1 MQDVKQRR
9 FEETQGAFF
18 SRIRQCFDEEEK
30 VMEELM
36 EVMNG
41 QIFGVWFL
49 IGAALVFWM
58 QAGFAMVET
67 GFTRAKN
74 AGNIIM
80 KNLMDFCI
88 GTVVFI
94 LIGFGLLLGE
104 DMVGLIG
111 KPGFDI
117 FTAYESFDWSNFV
130 FNLVFCATTAT
141 IVSGAMAERTKF
153 LSYCIYSGVI
163 SALIYPIEAHWIW
176 GGGWLSQIG
185 FHDFA
190 GSCAI
195 HMVGGISALIGAKI
209 LGPRIGKF
217 NTDKNGKITKVN
229 AFPGHSIPLGALG
242 VFILW
247 LGWYGFNGAAATSV
261 EQLGSI
267 FVTTTI
273 APAVATVTCMIFTWI
288 KYGKPDVSM
297 CLNASLAG
305 LVAITAPCDVT
316 DAFGAIVIGAVAGLL
331 VVFAVW
337 FLDYKLRVDDPV
349 GAVAVHMMNGIW
361 GTLSVGLF
369 ATSSAPG
376 YSIADASGTELVGLF
391 YGGGFKLLGLQ
402 LIGFASVAVWTA
414 VTITIV
420 FQVIKATVGLRASQE
435 EEIVGLDA
443 TEHGLASA
451 YSGFSIM
458 DVSGAMVMD
467 VNENTSLG
475 VEDYD
480 AASAVQKD
488 AAVKVAQVPVASATG
503 MYKVAII
510 AKLSRYDKLR
520 KAMNDLGVTG
530 MTVTQVMGCGIQKG
544 AGEKYRGVEMDAT
557 LLPKVKVEVVVS
569 KIPVDTV
576 VEAAKK
582 ALFTGHIGDGK
593 IFVYNVDKVVKVRTG
608 EEDFDALQDV
618 E

>member
-1 MQDVKQRR
+1 MT
-9 FEETQGAFF
+9 EEISG
-18 SRIRQCFDEEEK
+18 
-30 VMEELM
+30 V
-36 EVMNG
+36 
-41 QIFGVWFL
+41 IFGVWFL

-58 QAGFAMVET
+58 QAGFAMVEA

-74 AGNIIM
+74 TGNILM

-94 LIGFGLLLGE
+94 LIGFSLLLGE
-104 DMVGLIG
+104 DVLGFIG

-117 FTAYESFDWSNFV
+117 FTSYKDFDWSNFV

-153 LSYCIYSGVI
+153 ISYCVYSGVI

-195 HMVGGISALIGAKI
+195 HMVGGISALVGAAI

-217 NTDKNGKITKVN
+217 TKDKNGKITKVN
-229 AFPGHSIPLGALG
+229 AIPGHNITIGALG

-247 LGWYGFNGAAATSV
+247 LGWYGFNGAAAKLV

-273 APAVATVTCMIFTWI
+273 APALATVVCMIFTWL

-305 LVAITAPCDVT
+305 LVAITAGCDVT
-316 DAFGAIVIGAVAGLL
+316 DALGAIIIGSVAGLL
-331 VVFAVW
+331 VCFGVW
-337 FLDYKLRVDDPV
+337 FLDHVLRVDDPV

-361 GTLSVGLF
+361 GTIAVGLF
-369 ATSSAPG
+369 ATNSAPG
-376 YSIADASGTELVGLF
+376 YSIADSKGNELVGLF

-402 LIGFASVAVWTA
+402 LTGFVSVAAWTV

-420 FQVIKATVGLRASQE
+420 FLVIKATLGLRVSEE
-435 EEIVGLDA
+435 EEIVGLDQ
-443 TEHGLASA
+443 TEHGLPSA
-451 YSGFSIM
+451 YAGFAIM
-458 DVSGAMVMD
+458 DVSGDVMD
-467 VNENTSLG
+467 VNENTDLG
-475 VEDYD
+475 SSEY
-480 AASAVQKD
+480 ATASQAKKD
-488 AAVKVAQVPVASATG
+488 AAVPVVNATTPASASG
-503 MYKVAII
+503 IHKVVII
-510 AKLSRYDKLR
+510 SKLTKYDKLR

-544 AGEKYRGVEMDAT
+544 AGEKYRGAELDAT
-557 LLPKVKVEVVVS
+557 LLPKVKVEVIVG
-569 KIPVDTV
+569 KIPVEKVIET
-576 VEAAKK
+576 AKK
-582 ALFTGHIGDGK
+582 TLYTGHIGDGK
-593 IFVYNVDKVVKVRTG
+593 IFVYDVAQVVKVRTG
-608 EEDFDALQDV
+608 EEGIEALQDV

>member
-1 MQDVKQRR
+1 
-9 FEETQGAFF
+9 
-18 SRIRQCFDEEEK
+18 
-30 VMEELM
+30 MEQ
-36 EVMNG
+36 
-41 QIFGVWFL
+41 QIVDFINENMFGIWFL

-94 LIGFGLLLGE
+94 LIGFSFLLGE
-104 DMVGLIG
+104 DILGFIG

-117 FTAYESFDWSNFV
+117 FTAYSNFDFSNFV

-153 LSYCIYSGVI
+153 LSYCIYSAVI

-176 GGGWLSQIG
+176 GGGWLAQLG

-195 HMVGGISALIGAKI
+195 HMVGGISAIIGAAM

-217 NTDKNGKITKVN
+217 TKDKSGKITKVN
-229 AFPGHSIPLGALG
+229 AFPGHNLPLGALG

-247 LGWYGFNGAAATSV
+247 FGWYGFNGAACKTGDQLASV
-261 EQLGSI
+261 FL
-267 FVTTTI
+267 TTTV

-316 DAFGAIVIGAVAGLL
+316 DCLGAIIIGLVAGLL
-331 VVFAVW
+331 VVFGVW
-337 FLDYKLRVDDPV
+337 LLDYKLHVDDPV

-361 GTLSVGLF
+361 GTIAVGLF
-369 ATSSAPG
+369 ATTSAPG
-376 YSIADASGTELVGLF
+376 NDTVVGLF
-391 YGGGFKLLGLQ
+391 YGGGFKQLGIQLLG
-402 LIGFASVAVWTA
+402 FVTVASWTA
-414 VTITIV
+414 VTITIA
-420 FQVIKATVGLRASQE
+420 FIIIKKTIGLRVTEE
-435 EEIVGLDA
+435 EEIVGLDSM
-443 TEHGLASA
+443 EHGLASA

-458 DVSGAMVMD
+458 DVSNTMTMD
-467 VNENTSLG
+467 INENTDLG
-475 VEDYD
+475 TPEY
-480 AASAVQKD
+480 AEASQAKKD
-488 AAVKVAQVPVASATG
+488 AAVKVVSAVPKDTTG
-503 MYKVAII
+503 MYKVVII
-510 AKLSRYDKLR
+510 AKLSRYDHLK

-530 MTVTQVMGCGIQKG
+530 MTCTQVMGCGIQKG
-544 AGEKYRGVEMDAT
+544 SGERYRGVEVDAT
-557 LLPKVKVEVVVS
+557 LLPKIKVEVVVS
-569 KIPVDTV
+569 KIPVDSV

-582 ALFTGHIGDGK
+582 ALYTGHIGDGK
-593 IFVYNVDKVVKVRTG
+593 IFVYDVAKVVKIRTG
-608 EEDFDALQDV
+608 EEDMDALQDV

>member
-1 MQDVKQRR
+1 MEQQ
-9 FEETQGAFF
+9 
-18 SRIRQCFDEEEK
+18 
-30 VMEELM
+30 VMDFINE
-36 EVMNG
+36 N
-41 QIFGVWFL
+41 IFGIWFL

-94 LIGFGLLLGE
+94 LIGFSFLLGE
-104 DMVGLIG
+104 DFMGFIG

-117 FTAYESFDWSNFV
+117 FTAYSNFDFSNFV

-153 LSYCIYSGVI
+153 LSYCIYSAVI

-176 GGGWLSQIG
+176 GGGWLAQLG

-195 HMVGGISALIGAKI
+195 HMVGGISAIIGAAM

-217 NTDKNGKITKVN
+217 TKDKSGKITKVN
-229 AFPGHSIPLGALG
+229 AFPGHNLPLGALG

-247 LGWYGFNGAAATSV
+247 FGWYGFNGAACKTGDQLASV
-261 EQLGSI
+261 FL
-267 FVTTTI
+267 TTTV

-316 DAFGAIVIGAVAGLL
+316 DCLGAIIIGLVAGLL
-331 VVFAVW
+331 VVFGVW
-337 FLDYKLRVDDPV
+337 LLDYKLHVDDPV

-361 GTLSVGLF
+361 GTIAVGLF
-369 ATSSAPG
+369 ATTSAPG
-376 YSIADASGTELVGLF
+376 NDTVVGLF
-391 YGGGFKLLGLQ
+391 YGGGFKQLGIQLLG
-402 LIGFASVAVWTA
+402 FVTVASWTA
-414 VTITIV
+414 VTITIA
-420 FQVIKATVGLRASQE
+420 FIIIKKTIGLRVTEE
-435 EEIVGLDA
+435 EEIVGLDSM
-443 TEHGLASA
+443 EHGLASA

-458 DVSGAMVMD
+458 DVSNTMTMD
-467 VNENTSLG
+467 INENTDLG
-475 VEDYD
+475 TPEY
-480 AASAVQKD
+480 AEASQAKKD
-488 AAVKVAQVPVASATG
+488 AAVKVVSAVPKDTTG
-503 MYKVAII
+503 MYKVVII
-510 AKLSRYDKLR
+510 AKLSRYDHLK

-530 MTVTQVMGCGIQKG
+530 MTCTQVMGCGIQKG
-544 AGEKYRGVEMDAT
+544 SGERYRGVEVDAT
-557 LLPKVKVEVVVS
+557 LLPKIKVEVVVS
-569 KIPVDTV
+569 KIPVDSV

-582 ALFTGHIGDGK
+582 ALYTGHIGDGK
-593 IFVYNVDKVVKVRTG
+593 IFVYDVAKVVKIRTG
-608 EEDFDALQDV
+608 EEDMDALQDV

>member
-1 MQDVKQRR
+1 M
-9 FEETQGAFF
+9 
-18 SRIRQCFDEEEK
+18 S
-30 VMEELM
+30 EELM
-36 EVMNG
+36 SAVNG

-74 AGNIIM
+74 AGNILM

-94 LIGFGLLLGE
+94 LIGFGLFLGE
-104 DMVGLIG
+104 DVAGLIG
-111 KPGFDI
+111 RPGFDI
-117 FTAYESFDWSNFV
+117 FTSYGNFDWSGFV

-176 GGGWLSQIG
+176 GGGWLAQLG

-195 HMVGGISALIGAKI
+195 HMVGGVSALIGAKL

-217 NTDKNGKITKVN
+217 VKDKDGRVTKVN
-229 AFPGHSIPLGALG
+229 AFPGHNLPIGCLG

-247 LGWYGFNGAAATSV
+247 LGWYGFNGAACTSI
-261 EQLGSI
+261 EQLGSV

-273 APAVATVTCMIFTWI
+273 APAIATVVCMCFTWT
-288 KYGKPDVSM
+288 KYGKPDISM

-316 DAFGAIVIGAVAGLL
+316 DAAGAIVIGAVAGLL
-331 VVFAVW
+331 VVFGVW
-337 FLDYKLRVDDPV
+337 FLDYKLHIDDPV
-349 GAVAVHMMNGIW
+349 GAVAVHCLNGIW
-361 GTLSVGLF
+361 GTIAVGLF
-369 ATSSAPG
+369 ATSTVPG
-376 YSIADASGTELVGLF
+376 YSIADGAGNQLTGLF
-391 YGGGFKLLGLQ
+391 YGGGVKLLGLQ
-402 LIGFASVAVWTA
+402 LLGFVSVAAWTA
-414 VTITIV
+414 VTITV
-420 FQVIKATVGLRASQE
+420 AFLVIKALAGLRVSEE
-435 EEIVGLDA
+435 EEIIGLDA

-458 DVSGAMVMD
+458 DVSNTMTMD
-467 VNENTSLG
+467 INENTDLG
-475 VEDYD
+475 TSEYEE
-480 AASAVQKD
+480 ASQVKRD
-488 AAVKVAQVPVASATG
+488 AAVPVAAMPVEASG
-503 MYKVAII
+503 IYKVAVI
-510 AKLSRYDKLR
+510 AKLSRYDKLK

-569 KIPVDTV
+569 KIPVETV
-576 VEAAKK
+576 VSAAKK
-582 ALFTGHIGDGK
+582 ALYTGHIGDGK
-593 IFVYNVDKVVKVRTG
+593 IFVYNVDRVIKIRTG
-608 EEDFDALQDV
+608 EENFAALQDV

>member
-1 MQDVKQRR
+1 MSGEILESV
-9 FEETQGAFF
+9 
-18 SRIRQCFDEEEK
+18 
-30 VMEELM
+30 
-36 EVMNG
+36 NG
-41 QIFGVWFL
+41 IVFGVWFL

-58 QAGFAMVET
+58 QAGFAMVEA

-74 AGNIIM
+74 TGNILM

-88 GTVVFI
+88 GTIVFI

-104 DMVGLIG
+104 DVVGLIG
-111 KPGFDI
+111 RPGFDI
-117 FTAYESFDWSNFV
+117 FTSYANFDWSNFV

-163 SALIYPIEAHWIW
+163 SAVIYPIEAHWIW

-195 HMVGGISALIGAKI
+195 HMVGGLSALIGAKM

-217 NTDKNGKITKVN
+217 VKDKSGRITKVN
-229 AFPGHSIPLGALG
+229 AFPGHNLPLGCLG
-242 VFILW
+242 CFILW

-267 FVTTTI
+267 FLTTTV
-273 APAVATVTCMIFTWI
+273 APATATVVCMIFTWI
-288 KYGKPDVSM
+288 RYGKPDVSM

-316 DAFGAIVIGAVAGLL
+316 DCFGALVIGAVSGVL
-331 VVFAVW
+331 VVFGVW
-337 FLDYKLRVDDPV
+337 FLDYVLRVDDPV
-349 GAVAVHMMNGIW
+349 GAVAVHFCNGVW
-361 GTLSVGLF
+361 GTLAVGLF
-369 ATSSAPG
+369 ATTSAPG
-376 YSIADASGTELVGLF
+376 NDTLTGLF
-391 YGGGFKLLGLQ
+391 YGGGFQLLGLQ
-402 LIGFASVAVWTA
+402 ILGVVSVCAWTA
-414 VTITIV
+414 VTITLTFLI
-420 FQVIKATVGLRASQE
+420 IKATVGLRVSEE

-443 TEHGLASA
+443 CEHGLPSA
-451 YSGFSIM
+451 YAGFSIM
-458 DVSGAMVMD
+458 DVSNTITMD
-467 VNENTSLG
+467 INENTDLG
-475 VEDYD
+475 QDSYV
-480 AASAVQKD
+480 AASEAQKN
-488 AAVKVAQVPVASATG
+488 AAVRVINAANTATG
-503 MYKVAII
+503 IYKVSII
-510 AKLSRYDKLR
+510 SRLSRYDQLK
-520 KAMNDLGVTG
+520 KAMNDIGVTG
-530 MTVTQVMGCGIQKG
+530 MTVTQVMGCGVQKG

-557 LLPKVKVEVVVS
+557 LLPKVKVEVIVGN
-569 KIPVDTV
+569 IPVEKV

-582 ALFTGHIGDGK
+582 ALYTGHIGDGK

-608 EEDFDALQDV
+608 EEDLDALKDV

>member
-1 MQDVKQRR
+1 MT
-9 FEETQGAFF
+9 EEILSAVSSEVF
-18 SRIRQCFDEEEK
+18 S
-30 VMEELM
+30 
-36 EVMNG
+36 
-41 QIFGVWFL
+41 VWFL

-58 QAGFAMVET
+58 QAGFAMVEA

-74 AGNIIM
+74 TGNIIM

-94 LIGFGLLLGE
+94 LIGFSLLLGE
-104 DMVGLIG
+104 DLVGLIG

-117 FTAYESFDWSNFV
+117 FTGYADFDWSNFV

-153 LSYCIYSGVI
+153 LSYCIYSAVI

-176 GGGWLSQIG
+176 GGGWLSQLG

-195 HMVGGISALIGAKI
+195 HMVGGISALIGAAL
-209 LGPRIGKF
+209 LGPRIGKY
-217 NTDKNGKITKVN
+217 TKDESGKIIKVN
-229 AFPGHSIPLGALG
+229 AFPGHNITIGALG

-273 APAVATVTCMIFTWI
+273 APAIATVVCMIFTWI

-305 LVAITAPCDVT
+305 LVAITAGCDVT
-316 DAFGAIVIGAVAGLL
+316 DAFGAIVIGAVSGVL
-331 VVFAVW
+331 VVFGVW
-337 FLDYKLRVDDPV
+337 LLDYKLRVDDPV
-349 GAVAVHMMNGIW
+349 GAVAVHCLNGIW
-361 GTLSVGLF
+361 GTLAVGLF
-369 ATSSAPG
+369 ATTSAPG
-376 YSIADASGTELVGLF
+376 NDSYTGLF
-391 YGGGFKLLGLQ
+391 YGGGFHLFGLQ
-402 LIGFASVAVWTA
+402 LLGFVSVAAWTA
-414 VTITIV
+414 VTITIT
-420 FQVIKATVGLRASQE
+420 FLIIKATVGLRVTEE
-435 EEIVGLDA
+435 EEIVGLDP

-458 DVSGAMVMD
+458 DISNTMTMETNA
-467 VNENTSLG
+467 NTSLG
-475 VEDYD
+475 SDSYE
-480 AASAVQKD
+480 AASP
-488 AAVKVAQVPVASATG
+488 AAKNASVKVVTAPVSLDTG
-503 MYKVAII
+503 IHKIVII
-510 AKLSRYDKLR
+510 AKLSRYDYLK

-544 AGEKYRGVEMDAT
+544 AGEMYRGVEMDAT

-569 KIPVDTV
+569 KIPVEGLI
-576 VEAAKK
+576 EAAKK
-582 ALFTGHIGDGK
+582 ALYTGHIGDGK
-593 IFVYNVDKVVKVRTG
+593 IFVYNVDKVVKIRTG
-608 EEDFDALQDV
+608 EEDYDALQDV